1 VLAQNTTL
9 LSAEDNGGEYQD
21 ELELELEQVGLPCPC
36 SSVLNPHSRNVVY
49 STRLS

>member
-21 ELELELEQVGLPCPC
+21 ELELEQIGLPCPC
-36 SSVLNPHSRNVVY
+36 STLLNPHSHNVVY
-49 STRLS
+49 STLFSQP